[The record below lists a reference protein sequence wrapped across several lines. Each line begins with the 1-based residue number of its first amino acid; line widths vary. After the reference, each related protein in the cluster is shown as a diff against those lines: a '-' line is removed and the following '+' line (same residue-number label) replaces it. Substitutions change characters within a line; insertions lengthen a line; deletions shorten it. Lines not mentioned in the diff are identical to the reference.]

1 MANGVTKIAEECSEF
16 PKAKKMKD
24 KFFKTVQI
32 STKADWGFYM
42 RGSWFKKIK
51 GTYID
56 RWVLK
61 VAQW

>member
-1 MANGVTKIAEECSEF
+1 MKTAEECSEF

-42 RGSWFKKIK
+42 RGSWFEKIC
-51 GTYID
+51 
-56 RWVLK
+56 
-61 VAQW
+61 

>member
-1 MANGVTKIAEECSEF
+1 MMKIAEECSEF

-24 KFFKTVQI
+24 EFFKTVKI

-42 RGSWFKKIK
+42 RGSWFKKVK

-56 RWVLK
+56 RWAYRVFRC
-61 VAQW
+61 